1 MRRRILMA
9 ISNPGAVEVTHGDG
23 VSLIDIARSLE
34 PLIREHADALDDRR
48 IPAPLVEAL
57 YDTGVFKAMLPREVG
72 GLEVEP
78 VEWLQM
84 IEEFARINGS
94 VGWLAF
100 IQSGVGL
107 TFLDPE
113 RFERFRVRGGGRL
126 IIAMSLGRLGGKAVR
141 VEGGYRISGRWPF
154 ASGSPFATWLGGMSI
169 VSDSGGSPV
178 LDASGQ
184 PQRLLAIWP
193 ADEARLIDTWDGL
206 GLRGTG
212 SGDFEISGL
221 FVPDDQVNPGFYG
234 PPAYDRALFRM
245 KEMPEVG
252 HGAHALGIASAALE
266 SFVAAVN
273 SKPLPGSTRHLA
285 MGHMQA
291 HQIAFAHADVL
302 VRAARALLYETVR
315 AAYEDA
321 GSHPELSPELRVRLR
336 EANVFA
342 VRSAKEA
349 VGLIFD
355 MAGSSAVYRG
365 RVIEQAFRDINTA
378 ANHTNYVDTAYA
390 AIGSYFLT
398 RDREGGPEIA
408 GRPFF

>member
-1 MRRRILMA
+1 M
-9 ISNPGAVEVTHGDG
+9 THGED
-23 VSLIDIARSLE
+23 VSLFDTARSLE
-34 PLIREHADALDDRR
+34 PLIREHAADLEQGR
-48 IPAPLVEAL
+48 IPPPLVEAL
-57 YDTGVFKAMLPREVG
+57 HDAGVFKAMLPHEVG
-72 GLEVEP
+72 GLEAEP
-78 VEWLQM
+78 VDWLRM
-84 IEEFARINGS
+84 IEEFARINAS
-94 VGWLAF
+94 VGWMAF

-126 IIAMSLGRLGGKAVR
+126 ILAMNLGRMAGKAVKA
-141 VEGGYRISGRWPF
+141 EGGYRISGRWPF
-154 ASGSPFATWLGGMSI
+154 ASGSPFATWLGGLSVVCDEDGI
-169 VSDSGGSPV
+169 PV
-178 LDASGQ
+178 PDASGQ

-193 ADEARLIDTWDGL
+193 ADQTRIIDTWDGL

-212 SGDFEISGL
+212 SGDIEITDL

-234 PPAYDRALFRM
+234 PPAYDRALFRI

-266 SFVAAVN
+266 AFVEAVN
-273 SKPLPGSTRHLA
+273 MKPVGGSTRHMA

-291 HQIAFAHADVL
+291 HQIAFARADVL
-302 VRAARALLYETVR
+302 VRAARTLLHETVR
-315 AAYEDA
+315 AAYEDVKVNQ
-321 GSHPELSPELRVRLR
+321 ELALELRVRLR
-336 EANVFA
+336 EANVFS

-349 VGLIFD
+349 VGLIFE

-378 ANHTNYVDTAYA
+378 ANHTNYVESAYT

-398 RDREGGPEIA
+398 RDRDGGPEIA